1 MTSLRQRMLEDM
13 QVRQLSPCTQRTYVE
28 TVARFARHFGRS
40 PARLGLEEIRA
51 YQVYLTNERRLA
63 SSSLVVAVSALRFLY
78 RVTLHKRWVFDDVI
92 PVPKKPRSLPV
103 VLSPQEVVQFLDGV
117 KAAKHHAILTT
128 CYAAGLRISE
138 AVRLTVSAI
147 DSERMALRIAKGK
160 GQKDRYVMLSP
171 KLLEV
176 LRAWWQVDRPRHWL
190 FPGERP
196 EKPIT
201 RNAVGRA
208 CHVAARRAR
217 LAKPVS
223 PHALRHALRSISSR
237 RAPTCVRFSSCSG
250 ITRPPV
256 RWTSSRGRPSHLGP
270 DARPSSAS
278 ALRHPGWGAGE
289 RRQRLGCL
297 PPRVLPAGPGPVT
310 LLPSGPPRGAAGRLR
325 VRTAALRRPATSPQ

>member
-13 QVRQLSPCTQRTYVE
+13 QVRGLSPRTQQTYVE

-40 PARLGLEEIRA
+40 PAGLGLEEIRA

-63 SSSLVVAVSALRFLY
+63 ASSLVVAVSALRFLY
-78 RVTLHKRWVFDDVI
+78 RVTLRKRWVFDDVI

-103 VLSPQEVVQFLDGV
+103 VLSPEEVAQFLDGV

-196 EKPIT
+196 EKPVT

-208 CHVAARRAR
+208 CHVAA
-217 LAKPVS
+217 
-223 PHALRHALRSISSR
+223 H
-237 RAPTCVRFSSCSG
+237 
-250 ITRPPV
+250 
-256 RWTSSRGRPSHLGP
+256 
-270 DARPSSAS
+270 
-278 ALRHPGWGAGE
+278 
-289 RRQRLGCL
+289 
-297 PPRVLPAGPGPVT
+297 
-310 LLPSGPPRGAAGRLR
+310 
-325 VRTAALRRPATSPQ
+325 